1 MLVKSYVA
9 DSVAGALKLVRSEL
23 GGDAVILKT
32 RKIDSTFRNAA
43 GGRVEVTACV
53 DQSQPSSAPA
63 PSAPVIEKAPA
74 RPMAGADFHSEVIA
88 QKLDFLIDV
97 FQSPMR
103 KHTFDGVIGQLFTN
117 LLQADVPENMAYDLA
132 DKLSDRFDEK
142 EDYQAVTAA
151 AARMLV
157 DQLPRK
163 RQEELFKPG
172 QRIILVG
179 PPGSGKTSLMGRLA
193 GYLISEKK
201 LTVCLSS
208 LDQVKVSAPEELQTY
223 AEILNVDHFE
233 MPREIDHSMLDSRG
247 RDKVTLIDM
256 PAMNPRHR
264 EPVRMNTE
272 KLARIKPH
280 RVVGVFPALYR
291 ASDLLDIIRAFRPL
305 KLTDLAFTMI
315 DQTGRLG
322 GMIAM
327 SIQTGLPI
335 TILGTGQRAGDIDLA
350 PDLQKI
356 IELFLGVEEGRSHE

>member
-1 MLVKSYVA
+1 MIVKSFIA

-32 RKIDSTFRNAA
+32 RKVDTAYRNTA

-53 DQSQPSSAPA
+53 DQSQPSSAPT
-63 PSAPVIEKAPA
+63 PVAPVNDTVPTQPIAK
-74 RPMAGADFHSEVIA
+74 ADFPSEVIA

-97 FQSPMR
+97 FQSPVR
-103 KHTFDGVIGQLFTN
+103 KNTFDGVIGQLFTN
-117 LLQADVPENMAYDLA
+117 LLRADVPENMAYDLA
-132 DKLSDRFDEK
+132 GKLSDRFGK
-142 EDYQAVTAA
+142 EDDYQAVNAG
-151 AARMLV
+151 AARMLI

-193 GYLISEKK
+193 GHLISEKK

-233 MPREIDHSMLDSRG
+233 MPREIDQSMLDSRG
-247 RDKVTLIDM
+247 QDKVTLIDM

-264 EPVRMNTE
+264 DPVRMYTE

-291 ASDLLDIIRAFRPL
+291 SSDLLDIIRAFKPL

-322 GMIAM
+322 GIIAM

-335 TILGTGQRAGDIDLA
+335 TILGTGQRAGDIDLS

-356 IELFLGVEEGRSHE
+356 IELFLGLEEGQTHE